1 MSLPDYYK
9 RLEQAIGQYK
19 STVDETLVELRRPLI
34 IDLAFIVVIPVIL
47 VIIAAIFSNIAGILT
62 TLGLGGINAEE
73 RLRRGQT
80 VLKSYWGDSSKLR
93 KSVKRLEFELLLC
106 EPSNTTELQK
116 IENLLRDYF
125 DALP

>member
-1 MSLPDYYK
+1 VSLPDYYK

>member
-9 RLEQAIGQYK
+9 RLVQAIDQYK
-19 STVDETLVELRRPLI
+19 STVDEALGELRRPLI
-34 IDLAFIVVIPVIL
+34 IDLAFIVAIPIVL

-80 VLKSYWGDSSKLR
+80 VLKSYWGDRTKL
-93 KSVKRLEFELLLC
+93 KKTVKRLEFQLLLC
-106 EPSNTTELQK
+106 DPSNTTELQK
-116 IENLLRDYF
+116 IENLLKDYF